1 MKSRQFTFIFYHNN
15 KYLTLSGISFKKMAF
30 HVQSL
35 IICIVLSINCAL
47 SEYYHHQDS
56 GEQDHHGGGA
66 GHEVGYSYAKF
77 SGPVSGPEHKI
88 VVKDKDGHGESYDYV
103 AKPDYHFEYGVEDPK
118 SHVSQSRKEHRHGDG
133 VVGEYS
139 FAQPDGKIRT
149 VKYNAD
155 KHNGFQAEV
164 LIDGKP
170 LHYEALQ
177 EQQAHLEAQKA
188 FLASHEQQAHH
199 YQPESV
205 HVQHV
210 PAHHATE
217 GENEH
222 SYSGGYAGY
231 SDDGDEEA
239 NNSGEEE
246 YGYYNHK

>member
-1 MKSRQFTFIFYHNN
+1 MRFESIFVIFI
-15 KYLTLSGISFKKMAF
+15 AF
-30 HVQSL
+30 GTSV
-35 IICIVLSINCAL
+35 VLA
-47 SEYYHHQDS
+47 EYYHHHPES
-56 GEQDHHGGGA
+56 HEHA
-66 GHEVGYSYAKF
+66 GSDEGHDVGYSYAKF
-77 SGPVSGPEHKI
+77 SGPVSGPDHKI

-177 EQQAHLEAQKA
+177 EQQAHLEAQKQ
-188 FLASHEQQAHH
+188 FLASHEANAHQAQH
-199 YQPESV
+199 YQPQPEH
-205 HVQHV
+205 HV
-210 PAHHATE
+210 HHAPISHHGGDDE
-217 GENEH
+217 R
-222 SYSGGYAGY
+222 SYSGGYHGY
-231 SDDGDEEA
+231 SDSDDET
-239 NNSGEEE
+239 NNSGEDE
-246 YGYYNHK
+246 YSYYHK